1 MVFPQ
6 NSINGRTCHSEPQNE
21 IPAYCAH
28 FRIRRPDRGNRQLCS
43 LEGGLRVEERGG
55 VISLPAQAPP
65 TAQHSAPSSLTAG
78 RTYRSC
84 ISANIHLAGFAFLET
99 ASVPTLELSCT
110 QLPQR
115 KQGSIPAMHLA
126 WEDALKASPPSPP
139 PSSLLYFGVGMWCN
153 K

>member
-6 NSINGRTCHSEPQNE
+6 NGINGRTCHSEPQDE

-110 QLPQR
+110 QLPQDR
-115 KQGSIPAMHLA
+115 AGEHPRHAPGPGGHLKGQPSIPTPIF
-126 WEDALKASPPSPP
+126 PPVLRSRD
-139 PSSLLYFGVGMWCN
+139 VV
-153 K
+153 